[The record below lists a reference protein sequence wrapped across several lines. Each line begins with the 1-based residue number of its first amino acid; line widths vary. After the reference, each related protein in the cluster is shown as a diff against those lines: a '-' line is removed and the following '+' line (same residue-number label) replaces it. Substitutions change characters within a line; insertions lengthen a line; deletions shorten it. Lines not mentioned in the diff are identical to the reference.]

1 MPLIPIEIL
10 PSKPVQS
17 ARSPPALLERF
28 GPHEVAAD
36 PRRLSA
42 KVPVEHAPSV
52 IAEPP
57 VAVAAYALGII
68 CTAATVAVTAAA
80 AANAA
85 IIMVPVKISFLLVLI
100 VSSIANLQEVQQK
113 MGYDSKLYVLVDV
126 NSYDLKHIYKTE

>member
-1 MPLIPIEIL
+1 VPLIPIEIL
-10 PSKPVQS
+10 PSSLVQS
-17 ARSPPALLERF
+17 ATSPPALPERF

-36 PRRLSA
+36 ARRLSA
-42 KVPVEHAPSV
+42 KVPVEQAPSV

-68 CTAATVAVTAAA
+68 CNAVSVAVAAAA

-85 IIMVPVKISFLLVLI
+85 IIIVPLKISFLLILI
-100 VSSIANLQEVQQK
+100 VFSIVGLQEILQK

-126 NSYDLKHIYKTE
+126 NSYDLKHTYKTE

>member
-1 MPLIPIEIL
+1 MIPIEML
-10 PSKPVQS
+10 PSKSVQS

-28 GPHEVAAD
+28 GPHEVPVDA
-36 PRRLSA
+36 RRLSA

-80 AANAA
+80 AVNAT
-85 IIMVPVKISFLLVLI
+85 IRMVPVKIGLLLILI
-100 VSSIANLQEVQQK
+100 VFSIVICSEYRKNGLR
-113 MGYDSKLYVLVDV
+113 L
-126 NSYDLKHIYKTE
+126 

>member
-1 MPLIPIEIL
+1 VPLIPIEIL
-10 PSKPVQS
+10 LSKSVQS
-17 ARSPPALLERF
+17 ARSPPALPERF

-57 VAVAAYALGII
+57 VAVAAYALGIV
-68 CTAATVAVTAAA
+68 CTTTTVAVTAAVA
-80 AANAA
+80 TVNAT

-100 VSSIANLQEVQQK
+100 VFSITNLQE
-113 MGYDSKLYVLVDV
+113 
-126 NSYDLKHIYKTE
+126 IP